1 MTIKRL
7 TYFFIWLA
15 CFSLAWAGLPLW
27 AQSGEDAAN
36 KSEAKDFLYYTDIP
50 GVTQADIKAVEELK
64 AKRKLFVYGAP
75 FSTEAFLAH
84 DGKIH
89 GFSSLFCEYLSNL
102 FGIEVQPK
110 LMNWDELIK
119 GMVEDTV
126 DLVGELSI
134 TPDRQKFLF
143 MTPPIAERSI
153 KYMRLEGTEPLFEL
167 AKKSSTPLR
176 YGFMFDSSTVGLLRD
191 NAPEAFLVTEVQ
203 SEDEAY
209 KLLKEGTID
218 AYVTESTAEAAFDKY
233 PDVETFDY
241 IPILYSDVSLSSKNK
256 DLVPII
262 NVFSKALDA
271 GIQERLVELYNQGF
285 AEYRHHKF
293 LLKLTPEELNYL
305 NEKIAANESIVYAAE
320 HDNYPLSFYNDIE
333 GQFQGVSMDVIE
345 DISKLTGLK
354 FKLWNDKPVGW
365 IQTMAALERG
375 EFEMVTELIMIDDR
389 QGKFIW
395 STVGYSSDKYALIS
409 KTETPDKE
417 INEILYSKVGIVEG
431 TGWADAFFKWFRN
444 HKNTVT
450 YASSK
455 DAFMGLTKGEIE
467 LFMGTRNLNLSMTSF
482 MEQPGFKVNLTFNY
496 TFDSLFGFNKNQTL
510 LCSIISKSIP
520 LTDADVITE
529 RWLQKT
535 FDYRGKL
542 ARSRVPV
549 LFGFSIMLFVSL
561 ALSFLLIKKYIGDKD
576 RLARIV
582 SQRTAELMIQ
592 TDEAT
597 RASRAK
603 GDFLARMSHEIRT
616 PMNAIIGM
624 AELALREN
632 PPDETAEMISSI
644 QSAGASLLS
653 IINDILDFSKIESG
667 KMELANSD
675 YHLGSL
681 IHDVVSVISARIMG
695 TRLEL
700 LVELDANLPSTLYG
714 DEVRFR
720 QVLFNLLSNGV
731 KYTKEGFVT
740 LRLEALPPDQGER
753 FQGASGG
760 APNSLGPANFDADP
774 LQSSAHFR
782 ELLRAAGNRPT
793 EITLKASITDTG
805 IGIKAEDME
814 KLFTSFSQV
823 DSERN
828 KGIEGTGLGLAIS
841 KNLAKLMGG
850 DIAVQSEYQKGS
862 VFTATV
868 KQIMGAP
875 YVPFS
880 TLKKPEKSKSL
891 LLESDHAEAKA
902 FAFAMNSLGAKHS
915 RVQFLSDLK
924 TALRDGDFDFLFA
937 PFEASDEVLEVLKEM
952 GSAVKPVFTLDVGA
966 SIGKK
971 KYLRLVHKPLYCLP
985 IANILND
992 ADKLKGAK
1000 DRHDRVGFI
1009 APTATVLVVDDI
1021 KINLKVVIGL
1031 LKPFK
1036 VRVDTTESGE
1046 EAIELVKNKSYDLI
1060 YMDHMMPGMDGL
1072 EATAR
1077 IRELPQGKDIPII
1090 ALTANA
1096 ITGVKEM
1103 FISHG
1108 MNDFISKPIEYGK
1121 LEASL
1126 SDWLPKEKL
1135 QFLNPEQ
1142 PSPDLPTDLPPGPPQ
1157 AGPAQIDPN

>member
-1 MTIKRL
+1 
-7 TYFFIWLA
+7 
-15 CFSLAWAGLPLW
+15 
-27 AQSGEDAAN
+27 
-36 KSEAKDFLYYTDIP
+36 
-50 GVTQADIKAVEELK
+50 EELK
-64 AKRKLFVYGAP
+64 ANKKLLVYGVP
-75 FSTEAFLAH
+75 FSTEAFLGH
-84 DGKIH
+84 DGQIH
-89 GFSSLFCEYLSNL
+89 GFSALFCDYLSKL
-102 FGIEVQPK
+102 FGIEVEPR
-110 LMNWDELIK
+110 LMNWEELIK

-153 KYMRLEGTEPLFEL
+153 KYMRLAGSEPLFEL

-176 YGFMFDSSTVGLLRD
+176 YGFMFDSSTVGLLKE
-191 NAPEAFLVTEVQ
+191 NAPEVFLVTEVQ

-209 KLLKEGTID
+209 KLMKEGTLD

-233 PDVETFDY
+233 PDVETYDY

-262 NVFSKALDA
+262 NVFSKALEA

-305 NEKIAANESIVYAAE
+305 NEKVAANEAIVYAAE

-333 GQFQGVSMDVIE
+333 EQFQGVSIDVLQ

-365 IQTMAALERG
+365 IKVMDSMERG

-389 QGKFIW
+389 QNRFIW

-409 KTETPDKE
+409 TTETPDKE
-417 INEILYSKVGIVEG
+417 INEVLYSKVGIVEG

-444 HKNTVT
+444 HSNTVVYPT
-450 YASSK
+450 SK
-455 DAFMGLTKGEIE
+455 DAFAALAKGEIE

-496 TFDSLFGFNKNQTL
+496 TFDSLFGFNKNETL
-510 LCSIISKSIP
+510 LCSIISKAIP
-520 LTDADVITE
+520 LTDANEITE

-549 LFGFSIMLFVSL
+549 LFGFSIMLVLSL
-561 ALSFLLIKKYIGDKD
+561 ALSFMLIKKYIGDKD

-582 SQRTAELMIQ
+582 RERTAELMVQ

-603 GDFLARMSHEIRT
+603 GEFLARMSHEIRT

-644 QSAGASLLS
+644 QSAGGSLLS

-667 KMELANSD
+667 KMELTNSD

-681 IHDVVSVISARIMG
+681 IHDVVSVISARIMD

-700 LVELDANLPSTLYG
+700 LVELDANMPSTLYG

-720 QVLFNLLSNGV
+720 QILFNLLSNGV

-740 LRLEALPPDQGER
+740 LRLEALPLGRGSLKALSLPSTADSDEPIK
-753 FQGASGG
+753 AS
-760 APNSLGPANFDADP
+760 ARLRE
-774 LQSSAHFR
+774 HFKTF
-782 ELLRAAGNRPT
+782 GNKPT

-805 IGIKAEDME
+805 IGIKPEDMD

-850 DIAVQSEYQKGS
+850 DIFVQSEYQKGS

-875 YVPFS
+875 YLPFA
-880 TLKKPEKSKSL
+880 TLKKPQKSKAL
-891 LLESDHAEAKA
+891 LIESDHLEAKA
-902 FAFAMNSLGAKHS
+902 FAYAMNSLGAEHGHI
-915 RVQFLSDLK
+915 QFLSQLK
-924 TALRDGDFDFLFA
+924 SALENSDYDFLFA
-937 PFEASDEVLEVLKEM
+937 PFEASDEVLEILKEIN
-952 GSAVKPVFTLDVGA
+952 SPVKAIFTLDLGTT
-966 SIGKK
+966 IGKK
-971 KYLRLVHKPLYCLP
+971 KSLRLIHKPLYCMP

-992 ADKLKGAK
+992 ADKIKGVK
-1000 DRHDRVGFI
+1000 DRHDRVSFI
-1009 APTATVLVVDDI
+1009 APKATALVVDDI
-1021 KINLKVVIGL
+1021 KINLKVAIGL

-1036 VRVDTTESGE
+1036 IRVDTTESGE
-1046 EAIELVKNKSYDLI
+1046 EAIELVKNKSYDVI

-1077 IRELPQGKDIPII
+1077 IRQLPQGKDIPII

-1103 FISHG
+1103 FIAHG

-1126 SDWLPKEKL
+1126 ADWLPKEKL
-1135 QFLNPEQ
+1135 QYLNQ
-1142 PSPDLPTDLPPGPPQ
+1142 DLPGPEATASEPTGAFSSEALVPMAGSGDDDLKRPKESH
-1157 AGPAQIDPN
+1157 